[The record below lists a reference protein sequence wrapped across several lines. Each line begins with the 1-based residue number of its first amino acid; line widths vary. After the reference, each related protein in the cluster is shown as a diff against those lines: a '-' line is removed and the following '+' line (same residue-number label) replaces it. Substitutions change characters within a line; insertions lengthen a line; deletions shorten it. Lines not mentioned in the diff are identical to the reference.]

1 MAKNHHLQILTD
13 LRSILD
19 SSQGM
24 RERKSM
30 RFSLIFKAELEDAA
44 KTHNLPSNYHI
55 YNVFFKII

>member
-13 LRSILD
+13 LRSSLD

-30 RFSLIFKAELEDAA
+30 LFSLIFKAELEDAA
-44 KTHNLPSNYHI
+44 KTHRFASSHALA
-55 YNVFFKII
+55 